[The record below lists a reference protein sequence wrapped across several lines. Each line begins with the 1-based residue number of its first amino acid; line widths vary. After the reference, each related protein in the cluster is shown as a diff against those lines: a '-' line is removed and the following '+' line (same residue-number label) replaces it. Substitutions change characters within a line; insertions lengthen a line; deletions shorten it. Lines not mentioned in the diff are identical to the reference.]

1 MFTRQQREF
10 CFEVSACLAGKRL
23 DILIADLDSDFQL
36 TRSRIQNLIK
46 SGWVLVDD
54 EPRKA
59 GYRVREKELIRVVLP
74 APEPSRLIP
83 QDLKFDILFED
94 KDVIVLS
101 KPPGLVVH
109 PSHGHNKDTLVHG
122 LLHHC
127 ADLSGVGGEMRPG
140 IVHRLDK
147 DTSGIMVVAK
157 NDFSHQSL
165 VEQFKGRNV
174 EKNYLAILAGIPR
187 SEKGRIVA
195 PIGRHPVD
203 RKKMSILMEGGREA
217 ITNWEVLEYLT
228 HFSFVKLRIET
239 GRTHQIRV
247 HMASINCPVAGD
259 PVYGKR
265 IKFLPQLFIRL
276 CLHSSSLTFYH
287 PRSGERLTFMAPL
300 WPDME
305 NILCL
310 LRAEYA
316 HF

>member
-1 MFTRQQREF
+1 LFTRQQREYF
-10 CFEVSACLAGKRL
+10 FEVPACLAGKRL
-23 DILIADLDSDFQL
+23 DILIADLDSDSQL
-36 TRSRIQNLIK
+36 TRSRIQNLIR
-46 SGWVLVDD
+46 SGCVLVDN
-54 EPRKA
+54 EQRKA
-59 GYRVREKELIRVVLP
+59 GYRVRENEVIHVVLP
-74 APEPSRLIP
+74 APEPSQLIP

-94 KDVIVLS
+94 KDVLVLS

-127 ADLSGVGGEMRPG
+127 SDLSGIGGEMRPG

-147 DTSGIMVVAK
+147 DTSGIMIVAK

-165 VEQFKGRNV
+165 VEQFKGRSV
-174 EKNYLAILAGIPR
+174 EKNYLAILAGTPKA
-187 SEKGRIVA
+187 EKGRIVA
-195 PIGRHPVD
+195 PIGRHPIE

-259 PVYGKR
+259 PIYGKR
-265 IKFLPQLFIRL
+265 IKFSAQLFTRL

-287 PRSGERLTFMAPL
+287 PRSGERLTFTAPL
-300 WPDME
+300 CPDME
-305 NILCL
+305 GILRS

-316 HF
+316 HS